1 MENIED
7 VEKNVDNV
15 FSNLKIYQLPTE
27 LALIL
32 SLSIFELHVSNIEA
46 KALDRYSAENAIV
59 MRKSGLQI
67 LVENIIKRCL
77 PLSIDL
83 SGIEVKKDD
92 MVSAGAA
99 LQFCQRYD
107 MVSLLYWNYYN
118 KLFIGSVNNRIVEF
132 KYHEGL
138 DIGRSTLNLLL
149 HRYNESQNLTKSM
162 DKSNFIPIRSAVKY
176 SEATTIAI
184 ELIKKYEIE
193 EIMDQMPDEI
203 YALEKEIFK
212 LQEKPRLDENT
223 NYKGYSIGEY
233 YRFWIEFSTLMAVY
247 RFLCDKKSKLDN
259 TFDRSSSRYI
269 LMCSLP
275 KLLKWIINKASLR
288 EETVKLII
296 MDLMLDTE
304 STHPDVLIQPLI
316 PLKKQSMVLI
326 SPTIVTTTNWE
337 TCLLRNWGR
346 SPDIYGN
353 VVGGKKGKLADQ
365 LGNKF
370 NHDYFVVSTRKKILG
385 DNNKEIG
392 DVDVA
397 VFDKREGTI
406 VIFEVKWLIE
416 PDSPK
421 ETNKTHKEINT
432 GIKQVLQNKREYLRE
447 PANFL
452 KHVFPQ
458 YRIESTE
465 VKELLG
471 FVVGHG
477 DVGPKDDI
485 QNEIF
490 VLDYLVLSEIIDG
503 SKNLNLKEL
512 MKEVT
517 NKHRKIEEIALKQAG
532 TIRLKLAGYLFSAP
546 GFGNF
551 QAAESQGMKYQEKI
565 KRNDLC
571 SCGSGLKYKKCCL
584 AVESLSQNAVF

>member
-1 MENIED
+1 MGNIED

-15 FSNLKIYQLPTE
+15 FSNLKIYQLPAE

-32 SLSIFELHVSNIEA
+32 SLSIFEFHVSNIEA
-46 KALDRYSAENAIV
+46 GGLDRYSAENAIV

-83 SGIEVKKDD
+83 SGIKVKKDD
-92 MVSAGAA
+92 MSSAGAA

-107 MVSLLYWNYYN
+107 MLSLLYWNYHN
-118 KLFIGSVNNRIVEF
+118 KSFIGSVNNRIVEF
-132 KYHEGL
+132 KYHEDI
-138 DIGRSTLNLLL
+138 DIGRSTLNLFL
-149 HRYNESQNLTKSM
+149 HRYNESQNLSKSM
-162 DKSNFIPIRSAVKY
+162 DKSNFIPSRSAVKY
-176 SEATTIAI
+176 NEAITIAI

-203 YALEKEIFK
+203 YEPRKEIFK
-212 LQEKPRLDENT
+212 LIEKPRVDENT

-247 RFLCDKKSKLDN
+247 RFLCDNKSELDN
-259 TFDRSSSRYI
+259 TFGRSSSRYI
-269 LMCSLP
+269 MMCSLP
-275 KLLKWIINKASLR
+275 KLLKWIINKSSLK
-288 EETVKLII
+288 EETVKLIL
-296 MDLMLDTE
+296 MDLMLDID

-316 PLKKQSMVLI
+316 PLKKQGMVLI

-346 SPDIYGN
+346 SPDVYGK

-370 NHDYFVVSTRKKILG
+370 NHDYFVVSTRKKILR

-397 VFDKREGTI
+397 VFDKREGTV

-421 ETNKTHKEINT
+421 ETKKTHQEINT

-447 PANFL
+447 PASFL

-477 DVGPKDDI
+477 DVGIRDDI

-503 SKNLNLKEL
+503 SKNLNLKQL

-532 TIRLKLAGYLFSAP
+532 TLRLKLAGYLFSAP

-551 QAAESQGMKYQEKI
+551 LVAESQAMKYQEKI

-584 AVESLSQNAVF
+584 AIESLSQNAVF

>member
-1 MENIED
+1 MSNVEDIE
-7 VEKNVDNV
+7 KHVDNV
-15 FSNLKIYQLPTE
+15 LSGLRIFQLPAE
-27 LALIL
+27 LALIVSSVML
-32 SLSIFELHVSNIEA
+32 EYHVSKIPERVP
-46 KALDRYSAENAIV
+46 DIHSYQNAFTE
-59 MRKSGLQI
+59 RKSGFQI
-67 LVENIIKRCL
+67 LIENIIKRCSPL
-77 PLSIDL
+77 PIDAPDIEITGDSLS
-83 SGIEVKKDD
+83 ST
-92 MVSAGAA
+92 SAA

-107 MVSLLYWNYYN
+107 LVSLLYWNYYS

-132 KYHEGL
+132 KYPEAI
-138 DIGRSTLNLLL
+138 DVGRSTLNLYLS
-149 HRYNESQNLTKSM
+149 RYNETERVSKAINKG
-162 DKSNFIPIRSAVKY
+162 NVVPILSAEKRRKAI
-176 SEATTIAI
+176 SIAI
-184 ELIKKYEIE
+184 EALKKYEIE
-193 EIMDQMPDEI
+193 EIMNQMPDDI
-203 YALEKEIFK
+203 YASFREIFA
-212 LQEKPRLDENT
+212 LQEKSKLEENT
-223 NYKGYSIGEY
+223 NYKGYSIDEY

-247 RFLCDKKSKLDN
+247 RFLCVEKSKLDN
-259 TFDRSSSRYI
+259 NFNRNASRYI
-269 LMCSLP
+269 LICSLP
-275 KLLKWIINKASLR
+275 KLLKWIKNIVPL
-288 EETVKLII
+288 EEKTVKLII
-296 MDLMLDTE
+296 MDLLLDTE
-304 STHPDVLIQPLI
+304 SAHPDVLIQPLI
-316 PLKKQSMVLI
+316 PLKANRMVII
-326 SPTIVTTTNWE
+326 SPSIVTTTNWE
-337 TCLLRNWGR
+337 VCLLRNWGR
-346 SPDIYGN
+346 SPDIYGK
-353 VVGGKKGKLADQ
+353 VIGGQKENLANK
-365 LGNKF
+365 LGNLF
-370 NHDYFVVSTRKKILG
+370 NTDYFVVSTRKKILG
-385 DNNKEIG
+385 DNDNEIG

-421 ETNKTHKEINT
+421 ETKKTHQEIKT
-432 GIKQVLQNKREYLRE
+432 GIKQVLRNKREYLRE

-503 SKNLNLKEL
+503 SKNPNLKQL

-551 QAAESQGMKYQEKI
+551 LAAESQGMKYQEKI

-584 AVESLSQNAVF
+584 AIESLSQNTVF